1 MLMDLL
7 PSAGT
12 APATE
17 VLVDAIMN
25 DQISKPEAIIALNI
39 LSLSARPEVLI
50 AKKLLVKYNFTL
62 TEVKEQTG
70 LSNQRLIIS

>member
-1 MLMDLL
+1 MDLL

-17 VLVDAIMN
+17 VLVDAILN

-39 LSLSARPEVLI
+39 LSLSARPEVVI
-50 AKKLLVKYNFTL
+50 AKKLLVINHFAFTEL
-62 TEVKEQTG
+62 KDELV
-70 LSNQRLIIS
+70 